1 MGPHQIPVT
10 LLPTLHREPQAL
22 PIPTFA
28 PAVVRTSSLP
38 RLQHDPSSH
47 FNSVH
52 SPILHNKE
60 DPFLPNNPFV
70 PAQPAPLSPDS
81 SPVFSRN
88 PSLMSENLH
97 QNQQRLE
104 DILRQHNQ
112 EQRMAD
118 EPPDAFPDPIPSLPP
133 PRRPRIGPAPDPG
146 PQFSQ
151 RQRPQSGGRQPP
163 QFTQARP
170 QTPARPPPPPP
181 QRSPPQRFLSGS
193 FQNPPAS
200 NTRPR
205 EGRALQKLLDVAGDE
220 WDTEIDINTNLMSSQ
235 TSASFLCPAREGNFP
250 DPSSCSSYF
259 TCDHGAAHRNSCG
272 KGLVWNPVIGQC
284 DWGSNV
290 HCPSQI

>member
-1 MGPHQIPVT
+1 
-10 LLPTLHREPQAL
+10 
-22 PIPTFA
+22 
-28 PAVVRTSSLP
+28 
-38 RLQHDPSSH
+38 
-47 FNSVH
+47 
-52 SPILHNKE
+52 
-60 DPFLPNNPFV
+60 
-70 PAQPAPLSPDS
+70 
-81 SPVFSRN
+81 
-88 PSLMSENLH
+88 
-97 QNQQRLE
+97 
-104 DILRQHNQ
+104 
-112 EQRMAD
+112 MAD
-118 EPPDAFPDPIPSLPP
+118 EPPDAFRDPIPSLPP
-133 PRRPRIGPAPDPG
+133 ARRPSIGPAPAPG

-151 RQRPQSGGRQPP
+151 GQRLQSGGRQPP

-170 QTPARPPPPPP
+170 QTPARPPP